1 MAGGNAFLGE
11 RFRHRGDELQE
22 GQTGVDVAC
31 ALARLL
37 HQGGNV
43 VAGDVEQA
51 LEALRLLVRVNVNTL
66 AVLDQLPFERLC
78 VVDLDDTGGNGEKL
92 RNLRGTEAS
101 CSRNDLEPFVVGS
114 DGDGLNEAIVL
125 DALGEFSELGFIEC
139 AAGVGGGLVDLVDGE
154 ELECAAILH
163 GCSP

>member
-1 MAGGNAFLGE
+1 VAGGDALLGE
-11 RFRHRGDELQE
+11 RLGHSGDELQE

-37 HQGGNV
+37 DQGGNV

-51 LEALRLLVRVNVNTL
+51 LEALRLLVRVNVYAL

-92 RNLRGTEAS
+92 RKSARRGSVSLRRR
-101 CSRNDLEPFVVGS
+101 SRSLRCWVGR
-114 DGDGLNEAIVL
+114 
-125 DALGEFSELGFIEC
+125 
-139 AAGVGGGLVDLVDGE
+139 
-154 ELECAAILH
+154 
-163 GCSP
+163 